1 MKVKSSNETYCIFC
15 ESTEELREFK
25 TVYVCETCIESA
37 KEFEAPE
44 LLVE

>member
-1 MKVKSSNETYCIFC
+1 MNVEKFDETYCIFC

-25 TVYVCETCIESA
+25 TVYVCEACIESA

-44 LLVE
+44 LMVE